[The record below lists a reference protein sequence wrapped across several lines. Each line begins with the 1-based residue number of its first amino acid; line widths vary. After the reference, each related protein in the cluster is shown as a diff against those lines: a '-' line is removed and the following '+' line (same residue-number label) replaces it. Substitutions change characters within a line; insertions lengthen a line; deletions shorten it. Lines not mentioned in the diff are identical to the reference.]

1 MRLLFL
7 GCSWTYGCELAD
19 GQDMKKIIEQKRF
32 STIIGKKLNAEV
44 INLADNGMSN
54 HGIARIFLKQDLSKY
69 DIIFVQMTLPERT
82 EWYDSTGMFHKAKIL
97 AKIKECPN
105 RTEVLLKKLEKR
117 LSIAKNGEWDKILPN
132 LKRFMTTGNILEGK
146 EWWEHYY
153 EEIYTDEYGNVEERL
168 IYNLIKNKLVRMNK
182 KHVISTINPDCTLP
196 IDINLKKGKYPRAK
210 GNHPNAL
217 GHIMIASHIMRLL

>member
-1 MRLLFL
+1 
-7 GCSWTYGCELAD
+7 
-19 GQDMKKIIEQKRF
+19 
-32 STIIGKKLNAEV
+32 
-44 INLADNGMSN
+44 
-54 HGIARIFLKQDLSKY
+54 
-69 DIIFVQMTLPERT
+69 
-82 EWYDSTGMFHKAKIL
+82 
-97 AKIKECPN
+97 
-105 RTEVLLKKLEKR
+105 
-117 LSIAKNGEWDKILPN
+117 
-132 LKRFMTTGNILEGK
+132 MTTGNILEGK